1 MKRKLCCILM
11 LTILL
16 LNSSIMLI
24 VSEAVDAVKD
34 IIENKVNVLAD
45 ITLDKYENFDTTI
58 ENSDIG
64 SKGVL
69 AQFNLKTGIQFTDNE
84 NYVPI
89 KQTKTNID
97 LPLIESNKPKRVEV
111 ITKSTQATNGGK
123 NANYKYDYSTGS
135 LEILAEN
142 AEYTDNIADARDEY
156 EIICIYSS
164 ECYNQDKER
173 DFKIKANVEETLD
186 NEAESKIYA
195 TPEQEYNVKDKI
207 NGIISIEHK
216 TDAIYDGYITANAL
230 NSENKYETKY
240 NETMNIIV
248 SNKDIAPKIEIKE
261 NSETSLYVE
270 STIDKNQ
277 VLEILGDNG
286 SIDIL
291 DDNEKIL
298 TTINKETDADD
309 NGKIKFTYEEN
320 KQNLN
325 IRLNNISKEG
335 IIEINNVRVVLPTAV
350 ITDNSIFTQ
359 TTINGISEVEI
370 KKDIDT
376 TEDTEVIKED
386 KVVYTENNQIT
397 TNIEKAKSNIDAK
410 LSKYTLANN
419 TTNSLVYTAVL
430 KAEGPQD
437 SLAKNPNLQIQM
449 PSGVENVE
457 IGNAEIMY
465 DNKVFKVISSEV
477 TSNSTGN
484 KVVNV
489 QLEGTQT
496 TYENSTV
503 IEGINIRIPLTIT
516 LSKNIEN
523 QLGNITTI
531 YSNDM
536 NGTVAEKS
544 TEVTLLNKIVNVA
557 RTVGAVN
564 YNSAT
569 TATTLNETGT
579 IYEQNGI
586 KAEFIQEIGNNKL
599 NNEATLY
606 EEQIVKQS
614 LKVTNTSNS
623 VQNIKFTI
631 NVPDEMT
638 YVIESDDDGEI
649 YHEDKNYYELSRR
662 YEYIEQENKQVTLEM
677 TVNAGETKTDFIE
690 LKTKDLADTEQEK
703 KSDITGDL
711 YINNAAITRLNFR
724 NTIKQAEVSVF
735 LQCTINA
742 ENHEWGFV
750 VHVQNL
756 TDKELKD
763 VKVVLEADEMFELER
778 LVSYQAGRVDNL
790 SGSTYQ
796 YTIETLPAGVT
807 EIGSLIGKVKEPN
820 ESQNNTYKLTGV
832 ATVYGDSINTYI
844 SNDARANGYV
854 EAVDVKMTADKEKVK
869 VNEEINYTIQISNIG
884 RTWRWNST
892 YTEVNVK
899 DVIPRTLKPISMT
912 YNKFSINKQNVQSE
926 GGYNYESQTYTEEQ
940 VTRDISNLIIPD
952 GYDEEDAPNVDLDL
966 TIPEGKTVTITIKA
980 KANMIDE
987 TTESTNVVNAT
998 GNNIKSKSGSVLTT
1012 VLKYDY
1018 VEPEPDN
1025 PEPDKP
1031 DPDNPDPDKPD
1042 PDKPDPDKPDPDKP
1056 DPDNPDPDKPDPD
1069 KPDPDNPK
1077 PDNPEPD
1084 NPNPDNPEPD
1094 NPNPDNST
1102 EEKISISGVAW
1113 FDENEDG
1120 KRSVDEKTYSNMTVM
1135 LYDYKNDTF
1144 VKENGQNKK
1153 IQTNEN
1159 GEYKFSDIDK
1169 GQYIVIFLY
1178 DTQSYSL
1185 TEYQKVGV
1193 LENKNSDA
1201 INKNIMIDGQNVSVG
1216 LTNSLNADKNLTNI
1230 DIGLIENKSFDLGI
1244 QKYIS
1249 KITVQTPDGKTKVYD
1264 YNNKQFAKVEIR
1276 SKQLTGTTV
1285 VIEYKMIITNNGEL
1299 SGKVAQVVDKMPS
1312 GLTFKSE
1319 LNKDWYE
1326 NNGNLY
1332 TNSLSGQNINVG
1344 ESKEVTL
1351 VLTQNV
1357 NSSNVGTINNIA
1369 EIGISSNDKAKEDEN
1384 KDNDSSSAQVII
1396 GISTGIGKTIL
1407 ITIGTILVFALI
1419 ILMVWKYREILKGA
1433 LFIAIFAVCLIG
1445 NLKPSEA
1452 HLYYDSSNFPVY
1464 HIRGVGM
1471 HGDGTVHT
1479 AKGSDG
1485 ADLWCIDTGINFCN
1499 RWHGAELNE
1508 NDTDAYNEAHAT
1520 HSESWSNGEIN
1531 TNVTLSLKDASKTA
1545 NANFSKID
1553 DNTNKLGP
1561 FKVNSNLSNA
1571 TCKITVYY
1579 TNKDGN
1585 TGSKIVSTVE
1595 SFSWG
1600 KDFYIKVPSNV
1611 IKISKIVVS
1620 ASYTATSKKVVTD
1633 THYEIWNTFPLHSY
1647 AGSTSNGNGEFG
1659 YDGRPGCYDP
1669 NCDNG
1674 QYNYTTQRFRKTIN
1688 DSHTEDVNV
1697 NLTDSVEIQGPWVL
1711 TGNLE
1716 IVKQNSDT
1724 SAKTKTAGSGV
1735 GFKIVKG
1742 TNIANSYYMAIYQPK
1757 DKTKPIS
1764 ENNRVKLDK
1773 ITVKTMTLSK
1783 DHTLGSLGVKA
1794 TITTGNAKY
1803 DEENKNITYLVTFHH
1818 DQSKGTQIFTSTD
1831 GTIKI
1836 KNLEISNYVVREV
1849 SNPVYGYTNLV
1860 NTTVY
1865 AKEFY
1870 KYAFVTTYYSIG
1882 VTNIKQTGEIK
1893 IDKVDYDNP
1902 SKTLP
1907 GATFLIKDLTSYSE
1921 ERYIKVKVKEK
1932 GDNVKYNSTGYVTS
1946 VTGTATITEI
1956 AYTKDK
1962 NYATRFVT
1970 DSSGKLTIKDILVR
1984 SLNDGD
1990 RDGSKSI
1997 KYQLLEI
2004 KSPGYGYTKLT
2015 STTIG
2020 NLEVAKSKEVTIKN
2034 VEEVADLNIKK
2045 KDADTGEGLL
2055 NAQFILKSSY
2065 NGGKYILVKVAES
2078 GDNIT
2083 VDSKGWARVVNGTS
2097 VTITNIYYT
2106 DNKDIATK
2114 FITDSKGEINI
2125 KKLLVSSDGTDT
2137 LTYTLEEIKNPN
2149 YGYIVQ
2155 TVKPLD
2161 VTIKR
2166 KENKTVEVKNTK
2178 YVGDLYVNKVD
2189 FDDPNIKLENVEFV
2203 LKSSAGGY
2211 IRIKGTGD
2219 NIETGSDGYIT
2230 RVKGTVK
2237 VADTPENDVNPSI
2250 KYTSKR
2256 EEATVFIADK
2266 NGEIYIKNLLMSTN
2280 GTDSITYTLEEIK
2293 NRNYA
2298 YTKILSPV
2306 KTEIKRL
2313 EKKEIE
2319 LKNEKQSGDISIIKN
2334 DDRVDTK
2341 VLAGVEFVLKSSYND
2356 KYIKVKATGDNI
2368 ETDTEGWARRAVGK
2382 VRLNDTAEDDTNPT
2396 IKYVETREEATLFV
2410 TDENGELVIQN
2421 LLMSSNGSDKIS
2433 YQVEEIKNPNYGYLV
2448 YQDGK
2453 VEMNHGATFKGDSI
2467 TKEGV
2472 VTPKRNENE
2481 DITIGN
2487 HQEYIRIE
2495 GYVWEEIARGKDNR
2509 INNLYDDGKDALI
2522 EGITV
2527 YLYKGDQL
2535 ITTRTTDK
2543 DGKYLFGTK
2552 KENEEYEN
2560 SDYLTESNG
2569 NLKID
2574 DLPYYSIE
2582 FEYDGLRFTSVEA
2595 IIDYKAQ
2602 NYDVTSKAEE
2612 VQSNGRNR
2620 RDRTSVNNDFEIISN
2635 NQSHNTSESQR
2646 GYELKYDEN
2655 NHTSTY
2661 IDRWGYKYNDDK
2673 TRLKVTPAPEF
2684 YPIMATTTE
2693 SGFSLQDAWEARCK
2707 DNGAEELTGINLG
2720 VQRREQV
2727 DLAISEDLTEVNIK
2741 VNNGKDVYNN
2751 TYTYAKRNIDS
2762 EDNFG
2767 IDVKFGTSTG
2777 SYSSRGLNLY
2787 TRRLYESDLA
2797 LENQKAGSMNVAIT
2811 YKIRVKNQSNSI
2823 VTKVQ
2828 ELVNYYDSGY
2838 EIADSWI
2845 GDSTGN
2851 QTAKVTWGTGKYSKA
2866 SIPNGYTAVYTNS
2879 LSNVEIQ
2886 AGNYVDVYIKFNLK
2900 HDALVQLISKQ
2911 TTLNNVTEINAFS
2924 SINGGKPYAAIDE
2937 DSNPG
2942 NAEIKIGD
2950 TKTSSETLNNRTY
2963 QIENT
2968 TLETDSFEDDTDLA
2982 PALIM
2987 GLEVEEPTRGLSGT
3001 VFEDSNTKGED
3012 PNATNT
3018 REERIG
3024 NGIFDTN
3031 ENLVENAIVELL
3043 EYDGSQQDKIAKDD
3057 EGNAKVATLYKLS
3070 VTGGRLTTNTKQAIV
3085 ETSDKGTYEFLGVL
3099 PGRYLIRYTYNNKTT
3114 INGKPID
3121 PRDYKST
3128 IITSNTIKNALSLDT
3143 EPVRMGNPNWI
3154 LTYDGEDNQVKSKS
3168 KDANGLIRYSDA
3180 VDDLDLRYEQE
3191 KDGIYN
3197 GNIEDTNGKMT
3208 ADTAFFDVG
3217 VEYSAVKDGGFNERV
3232 SFTDYKDEYNLQDGK
3247 IVVTENGKIKL
3258 VDTFYAVNPCQDFGI
3273 IERPRQDY
3281 KINKRISFIKL
3292 TLANGQVLI
3301 NGNPYQEVGNLY
3313 TDWDNIEKSATGDNA
3328 LPYVKALPSQVVAE
3342 IDNELI
3348 QGATLE
3354 LEYTISL
3361 KNDSEI
3367 DYEYNPDPNYY
3378 YYGKENGQPLTSVVK
3393 KVVDYMEDDIVYD
3406 EEKNSGEWTKV
3417 TAENLSAWDDNGTV
3431 KKLVSDVKVNNK
3443 ESVAE
3448 SIKSGYIISM
3458 TEKFADMSLKPGE
3471 VASVKI
3477 YAGKLLSS
3485 NEKGFA
3491 ADNHVE
3497 IVETKRKLVGVTPG
3511 NYNPKTLKQDE
3522 TDNSHTRIS
3531 VTPPTGLTD
3540 NKIFVISMTSVILVV
3555 LAGGIYLIK
3564 KNVLG

>member
-69 AQFNLKTGIQFTDNE
+69 AQFNLKTGIQFTVNE

-142 AEYTDNIADARDEY
+142 TEYTDNIADARDEY

-173 DFKIKANVEETLD
+173 DFKIKANVEETLN

-248 SNKDIAPKIEIKE
+248 SNKDIAQKIEIKE

-457 IGNAEIMY
+457 IGNVEIMY

-557 RTVGAVN
+557 RTVGAVK

-677 TVNAGETKTDFIE
+677 TVNVGETKTDFIE

-711 YINNAAITRLNFR
+711 YINNSAITRLNFK

-940 VTRDISNLIIPD
+940 ETRDISNLIIPD

-1031 DPDNPDPDKPD
+1031 DPDKPD
-1042 PDKPDPDKPDPDKP
+1042 PDKPEPDKPE
-1056 DPDNPDPDKPDPD
+1056 PDKPDPD

-1332 TNSLSGQNINVG
+1332 TNSLSGQNINAG

-1419 ILMVWKYREILKGA
+1419 ILIVWKYREILKGA

-1471 HGDGTVHT
+1471 HGEGTVHT
-1479 AKGSDG
+1479 AKGSDD

-1531 TNVTLSLKDASKTA
+1531 TNVTLSLKDASKIA

-1553 DNTNKLGP
+1553 NNTNKLGP

-1970 DSSGKLTIKDILVR
+1970 DSSGKLTIKDILVS

-2034 VEEVADLNIKK
+2034 VEEVADLKIKK

-2189 FDDPNIKLENVEFV
+2189 FDNPNIKLENVEFV

-2219 NIETGSDGYIT
+2219 NIETGSDGYIN

-2319 LKNEKQSGDISIIKN
+2319 LKNEKQSGDFELKKI
-2334 DDRVDTK
+2334 DDRVESK
-2341 VLAGVEFVLKSSYND
+2341 VLPGVEFALKSSYKD
-2356 KYIKVKATGDNI
+2356 SWIKVKGTGSKVTTDNN
-2368 ETDTEGWARRAVGK
+2368 GWVTKAIGNIK
-2382 VRLNDTAEDDTNPT
+2382 INDTNENDTNPVIEYVST
-2396 IKYVETREEATLFV
+2396 IEEATKFV
-2410 TDENGELVIQN
+2410 TDEDGSLIVQN
-2421 LLMSSNGSDKIS
+2421 LLMSSNGTDKIT
-2433 YQVEEIKNPNYGYLV
+2433 YQLLETDNLNYGYLV
-2448 YQDGK
+2448 YENGV
-2453 VEMNHGATFKGDSI
+2453 VEMNHGVTWEGNSI
-2467 TKEGV
+2467 TESGEI
-2472 VTPKRNENE
+2472 TIKRN
-2481 DITIGN
+2481 DKISTTAKN
-2487 HQEYIRIE
+2487 HQDYIRIE
-2495 GYVWEEIARGKDNR
+2495 GYVWEEIANSKDNA
-2509 INNLYDDGKDALI
+2509 INNLYDEGTDALI
-2522 EGITV
+2522 EGLKV
-2527 YLYKGDQL
+2527 YLC
-2535 ITTRTTDK
+2535 K
-2543 DGKYLFGTK
+2543 DNNIVAQTVTNSEGWYEFGTK
-2552 KENEEYEN
+2552 KEDGSYTNK
-2560 SDYLTESNG
+2560 DYLTDANG

-2574 DLPYYSIE
+2574 DLDRYNIE
-2582 FEYDGLRFTSVEA
+2582 FEYDGLRFTSIEA
-2595 IIDYKAQ
+2595 IIDYKNE
-2602 NYDVTSKAEE
+2602 NYERTSKATE
-2612 VQSNGRNR
+2612 VPNNGR
-2620 RDRTSVNNDFEIISN
+2620 DRKDRATVNDEFAIISN
-2635 NQSHNTSESQR
+2635 NQANNSKGSKTYDLSYDTSV
-2646 GYELKYDEN
+2646 
-2655 NHTSTY
+2655 NHVSTY
-2661 IDRWGYKYNDDK
+2661 IDKWGYEYNEGK
-2673 TRLKVTPAPEF
+2673 TRLKVTQPKENRA
-2684 YPIMATTTE
+2684 YQIIASTKQ
-2693 SGFSLQDAWEARCK
+2693 SGFKIDEAWKARCE
-2707 DNGAEELTGINLG
+2707 NVGAEVLTGINLG
-2720 VQRREQV
+2720 IKRREQN
-2727 DLAISEDLTEVNIK
+2727 DLAIASDLTQVNITVRNIK
-2741 VNNGKDVYNN
+2741 NEVYDN
-2751 TYTYAKRNIDS
+2751 TYTYAKRDIDGNA
-2762 EDNFG
+2762 EIDNYG
-2767 IDVKFGTSTG
+2767 VDVKFGTANG
-2777 SYSSRGLNLY
+2777 NYSSRGLNIY
-2787 TRRLYESDLA
+2787 TRRVYESDLA
-2797 LENQKAGSMNVAIT
+2797 LENKNSGFMQVYVT
-2811 YKIRVKNQSNSI
+2811 YKIRIKNQSNDLGGKI
-2823 VTKVQ
+2823 I
-2828 ELVNYYDSGY
+2828 ELANYYDERY
-2838 EIADSWI
+2838 EISSSWIADSK
-2845 GDSTGN
+2845 GN
-2851 QTAKVTWGTGKYSKA
+2851 KISDVSWGTNKYGKASTARGYKVAYTSALAGNVIESGKY
-2866 SIPNGYTAVYTNS
+2866 
-2879 LSNVEIQ
+2879 Q
-2886 AGNYVDVYIKFNLK
+2886 DVYIKFKLNQEAVK
-2900 HDALVQLISKQ
+2900 ALIQKQ
-2911 TTLNNVTEINAFS
+2911 TTLNNVSEINAFS
-2924 SINGGKPYAAIDE
+2924 TIKDGKAYAAIDQ

-2942 NAEIKIGD
+2942 NVKISETESNKID
-2950 TKTSSETLNNRTY
+2950 TKE
-2963 QIENT
+2963 
-2968 TLETDSFEDDTDLA
+2968 FEDDTDMA
-2982 PALIM
+2982 PSLIL
-2987 GLEVEEPTRGLSGT
+2987 GIEEANPTRGLSGI
-3001 VFEDSNTKGED
+3001 VFEDSSKNGENTNVG
-3012 PNATNT
+3012 
-3018 REERIG
+3018 EERIG
-3024 NGIFDTN
+3024 DGILN
-3031 ENLVENAIVELL
+3031 ERKEKGVKNAKVELL
-3043 EYDGSQQDKIAKDD
+3043 EYDDNEPDKIAKDD
-3057 EGNAKVATLYKLS
+3057 GNAKLATLYKLS
-3070 VTGGRLTTNTKQAIV
+3070 VTGGSVTTNTEPASV
-3085 ETSDKGTYEFLGVL
+3085 TTGDEGTYEFLGVL
-3099 PGRYLIRYTYNNKTT
+3099 PGRYVLRYTYNSETMIENK
-3114 INGKPID
+3114 KID
-3121 PRDYKST
+3121 PREYKST
-3128 IITSNTIKNALSLDT
+3128 IITSNSIKDALSPDSNNIT
-3143 EPVRMGNPNWI
+3143 KNGNFNWI
-3154 LTYDGEDNQVKSKS
+3154 LTYDNERGMPTSKS
-3168 KDANGLIRYSDA
+3168 KGSIIRYSDA
-3180 VDDLDLRYEQE
+3180 VDDLDKRAKQE
-3191 KDGIYN
+3191 EEGIYY
-3197 GNIEDTNGKMT
+3197 GNYTDTNFEMT
-3208 ADTAFFDVG
+3208 ADTAGFDVG
-3217 VEYSAVKDGGFNERV
+3217 VEYSKVSEVKQEGFNERV
-3232 SFTDYKDEYNLQDGK
+3232 SFTDYKDEYNLDNGKIVAMTDDGK
-3247 IVVTENGKIKL
+3247 IKVL
-3258 VDTFYAVNPCQDFGI
+3258 DTFYAVNPCQDFGI
-3273 IERPRQDY
+3273 IERPRQVYDV
-3281 KINKRISFIKL
+3281 NKRISYMKL
-3292 TLANGQVLI
+3292 TLADGQSII
-3301 NGNPYQEVGNLY
+3301 NGNPYQKIPDAEVY
-3313 TDWDNIEKSATGDNA
+3313 EKWNQLESAAKEENA
-3328 LPYVKALPSQVVAE
+3328 LPYTKALPSQVVTE
-3342 IDNELI
+3342 IDNEII

-3354 LEYTISL
+3354 IEYTISI
-3361 KNDSEI
+3361 KNDSEK
-3367 DYEYNPDPNYY
+3367 DYEYKTDPRYY
-3378 YYGKENGQPLTSVVK
+3378 YYGKLTNQQEVKSVIK
-3393 KVVDYMEDDIVYD
+3393 KVVDYMDDEMIYN
-3406 EEKNSGEWTKV
+3406 EENDKIGWTKV
-3417 TAENLSAWDDNGTV
+3417 TAEQLSKYKEDGIIKEKQLISDEV
-3431 KKLVSDVKVNNK
+3431 KKGVDTGYVISINNNIDK
-3443 ESVAE
+3443 IELA
-3448 SIKSGYIISM
+3448 
-3458 TEKFADMSLKPGE
+3458 PGR
-3471 VASVKI
+3471 VASFTI
-3477 YAGKLLSS
+3477 YGSKLLSNS
-3485 NEKGFA
+3485 ERGTGSSLLPNTEKIKGLEA
-3491 ADNHVE
+3491 NNHVE
-3497 IVETKRKLVGVTPG
+3497 IVETKRKIKNVTPG
-3511 NYNPKTLKQDE
+3511 NYNPSAGGGSPNEADDDKTSIIITQ
-3522 TDNSHTRIS
+3522 
-3531 VTPPTGLTD
+3531 PTGLTD
-3540 NKIFVISMTSVILVV
+3540 NRVLIISMATIILVV
-3555 LAGGIYLIK
+3555 FAGGIYFIK
-3564 KNVLG
+3564 KKVLE